1 MLGLIPL
8 SELRIS
14 SVVVCLVAGFA
25 AFTYAIGLAAW
36 HHRSGL
42 SDSEFGRQAVIID
55 QAMAEGRAKAKHHV
69 RRSGRAL
76 ISRVRPGA
84 DEGLGDGAGS
94 PRGDG
99 IPAAAPVA
107 AGSWT
112 AAPGEDATLV
122 AGPGI
127 GTAVP
132 PRPAR
137 IGPAGPTAITELDDE
152 PPAPQAPRAPVRPT
166 DPTEFD
172 PAPPPPRVPPHR

>member
-8 SELRIS
+8 SQLRVS

-76 ISRVRPGA
+76 LGRVRPGA
-84 DEGLGDGAGS
+84 EEADPGRAVARPGAV
-94 PRGDG
+94 PE
-99 IPAAAPVA
+99 PVA
-107 AGSWT
+107 AGSWS

-127 GTAVP
+127 GAAVP

-137 IGPAGPTAITELDDE
+137 IGGAGPSDVTAPDDAPPPPVPP
-152 PPAPQAPRAPVRPT
+152 PPARPS

-172 PAPPPPRVPPHR
+172 PAPPPPRVPPA